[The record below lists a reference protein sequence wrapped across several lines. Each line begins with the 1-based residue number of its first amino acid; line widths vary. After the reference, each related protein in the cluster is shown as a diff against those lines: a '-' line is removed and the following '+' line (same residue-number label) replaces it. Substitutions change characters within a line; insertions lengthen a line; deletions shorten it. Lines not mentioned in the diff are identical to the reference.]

1 MIRLV
6 TLFSLLLTFSPIVD
20 AKTISL
26 EDGAITFEA
35 PDEFEVIPDEVL
47 AVKYPSSRAPRYVI
61 GNEGAGTTIAYDFKG
76 KAFPDEQID
85 EVRDYLA
92 DTFERVIPGAEWIE
106 NKVIDHAGKKWIYF
120 ELTSNAVDTDIHNIM
135 LFTGYQGQTLMFNFN
150 STKQQFES
158 YEDELRQSMASI
170 KLR

>member
-1 MIRLV
+1 MIRFMA
-6 TLFSLLLTFSPIVD
+6 LFSLFLTFAPTID

-26 EDGAITFEA
+26 EDGAIAFEA
-35 PDEFEVIPDEVL
+35 PDGFEPVPDEIL
-47 AVKYPSSRAPRYVI
+47 AAKYPSSRAPRYVI

-85 EVRDYLA
+85 EVRGYLT

-106 NKVIDHAGKKWIYF
+106 NKVIDHGGKKWIYF
-120 ELTSNAVDTDIHNIM
+120 ELTSNAIDTDIYNIM
-135 LFTGYQGQTLMFNFN
+135 LFTGYLGQTLMFNFN
-150 STKQQFES
+150 STRKQFET